1 MLSGASGLLGQG
13 LLRLLPARGHT
24 LLRLVREKPRGDT
37 EIGWDPARG
46 ELEPTLLEGVDAV
59 VHLAGANI
67 AERRWSEAR
76 KRVLRE
82 SRESGTRLLCE
93 KLART
98 REPPGVLIAASAVG
112 YYGDRG
118 DEWLD
123 ERSEPGRGF
132 LPELCQ
138 AWEAATEPA
147 RGAGIRVVNLRL
159 GVVLTARGGAL
170 ARMLRPFRLGV
181 GGVLGNGRQYLS
193 WIALEDAL
201 RVIAH
206 LIDSPD
212 VEGPLN
218 VVAPGPVTN
227 REFTRI
233 LARVL
238 RRPAIL
244 PLPALLCR
252 ALFGELGQAL
262 LLEGARVSCAR
273 LERSGFRF
281 GHRELE
287 SALRAELSPR

>member
-13 LLRLLPARGHT
+13 LLRLLPTRGHT

-37 EIGWDPARG
+37 EIAWDPARG

-82 SRESGTRLLCE
+82 SRERGTRLLCE

-98 REPPGVLIAASAVG
+98 SEPPGVLIAASAVG

-159 GVVLTARGGAL
+159 GVVLSAQGGAL

-244 PLPALLCR
+244 PLPAPLCR